1 MPPEAP
7 SAPGSPLFF
16 DGSWVVSAGERPG
29 FRPFGFF
36 VVSKTMANKLQ
47 NVGQSGIQIGPKIL
61 ENPSWDCFFHF
72 PELFHFRR
80 HGFSFI
86 MLSGR
91 IGSFKIQR
99 KPCRVSQNRG
109 FAVFHKIHDFS
120 EKLLKMSPPISP
132 KVTESTK
139 YLYPGPSEN
148 TPTFQ
153 GQFLSFLV
161 SF

>member
-1 MPPEAP
+1 MSQMPSEAP
-7 SAPGSPLFF
+7 SACSPLFF
-16 DGSWVVSAGERPG
+16 DGPWVVSAGERPG
-29 FRPFGFF
+29 FRSFGFF

-99 KPCRVSQNRG
+99 KQCRVSQNRG
-109 FAVFHKIHDFS
+109 YAVFHKTHNFVQTV
-120 EKLLKMSPPISP
+120 LKITPQISS
-132 KVTESTK
+132 KVTENPKSP
-139 YLYPGPSEN
+139 YPGPSEN
-148 TPTFQ
+148 I
-153 GQFLSFLV
+153 
-161 SF
+161 